1 MRSKIFRSGQL
12 MEYGD
17 VGRMEYLPARCVA
30 HLSAFE
36 ILVHFM
42 GLGRED
48 FLDPIQFCLQIDSGR
63 ACSTYCCYIW
73 STQE

>member
-1 MRSKIFRSGQL
+1 MTLVSL
-12 MEYGD
+12 MESGD
-17 VGRMEYLPARCVA
+17 VGKMEYRKTRRVA

-48 FLDPIQFCLQIDSGR
+48 FVDPIQFCLQINFEPCLYYVFNLRS
-63 ACSTYCCYIW
+63 
-73 STQE
+73 